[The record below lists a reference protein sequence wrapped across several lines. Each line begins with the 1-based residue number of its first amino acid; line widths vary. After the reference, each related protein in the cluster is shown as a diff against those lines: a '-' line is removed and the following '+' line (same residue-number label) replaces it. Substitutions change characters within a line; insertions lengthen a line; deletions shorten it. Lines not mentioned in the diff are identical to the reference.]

1 MAFKTAGSM
10 FWASKSRPYS
20 ASMRWRVLTQGV
32 RAQGRS
38 GFSTS

>member
-1 MAFKTAGSM
+1 MAFNTAGSM
-10 FWASKSRPYS
+10 LSALKSRPYK